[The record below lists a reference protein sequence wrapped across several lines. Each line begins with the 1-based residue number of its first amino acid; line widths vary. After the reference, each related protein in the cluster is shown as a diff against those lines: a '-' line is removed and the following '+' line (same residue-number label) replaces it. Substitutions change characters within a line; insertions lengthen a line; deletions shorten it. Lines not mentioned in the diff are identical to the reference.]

1 MSNILRFPE
10 PNESVRERYEH
21 AKVDFSIR
29 FDENKNL
36 KVTDNGTDPMITL
49 SMIATAAGATILR
62 NFETDEERAAAMYA
76 TFETLAHTIDIGEDF
91 IR

>member
-10 PNESVRERYEH
+10 PNEGVRERYAN
-21 AKVDFSIR
+21 AKVDFHIS
-29 FDENKNL
+29 FDEDKNL
-36 KVTDNGTDPMITL
+36 NVLDNGTDPMITL
-49 SMIATAAGATILR
+49 AMIATAAGAVILR
-62 NFETDEERAAAMYA
+62 NYETEEEQAAAMYA